1 MGNSQSMEENA
12 SVRIANQTEVP
23 LVYVLS
29 MLGPLYWGVIQ
40 PGDRVTRQTGR
51 VWFTVTCYPYTG
63 DNEPTNTQAVLG
75 VLIPAAMGIIIVAT
89 GGAAA
94 AAAAPAAGTIGAAL
108 APIATSA
115 LVSGG
120 AAATGVATT
129 IIGPGIALQKT
140 FVDAA
145 ERALNM
151 VKETG
156 HYANGDWL
164 HVRGGI
170 KKDEPHSAW
179 KPMRFER

>member
-1 MGNSQSMEENA
+1 MGNAESTQ

-51 VWFTVTCYPYTG
+51 VWFTVTCYPYDG
-63 DNEPTNTQAVLG
+63 KNEPTNTQAVLG
-75 VLIPAAMGIIIVAT
+75 ILIPAVTGLIIVAT
-89 GGAAA
+89 GGLAAA
-94 AAAAPAAGTIGAAL
+94 AATPIAGTAAAAL
-108 APIATSA
+108 APLATSA
-115 LVSGG
+115 LVTGVE
-120 AAATGVATT
+120 AAAGMAVTA
-129 IIGPGIALQKT
+129 IGPGLTLKKT

-145 ERALNM
+145 ERALNQ
-151 VKETG
+151 VKITG

-170 KKDEPHSAW
+170 KKNEPYSAW
-179 KPMRFER
+179 QPMRMEK